1 MDIKEFETLKKKI
14 ENAKNEQAKIAGAI
28 EANLKTLKN
37 DFDCSTIEEAEK
49 KLQLHKDSMKES
61 EERLA
66 ELVDALEK
74 ILPEDFDDRY

>member
-1 MDIKEFETLKKKI
+1 MDVKEFEVLKKKI
-14 ENAKNEQAKIAGAI
+14 ENAKNEQAKISGAI

-66 ELVDALEK
+66 ELVEALEK